1 MSASA
6 QADCSNIAPSD
17 PNVTSEWLETLR
29 TERFHHIHHETKV
42 SHLIKELKELRELFD
57 MFKGNYVS
65 SCLLSSLEFCAPS
78 NLVSPQAARLS
89 LFYSKIS
96 SVAPPWAKYIKDA
109 LQRR

>member
-1 MSASA
+1 MPLFFFSGVIAFLLVVAHLMSASA

-65 SCLLSSLEFCAPS
+65 SCLLSSLEFFYC
-78 NLVSPQAARLS
+78 S
-89 LFYSKIS
+89 LRAF
-96 SVAPPWAKYIKDA
+96 
-109 LQRR
+109 